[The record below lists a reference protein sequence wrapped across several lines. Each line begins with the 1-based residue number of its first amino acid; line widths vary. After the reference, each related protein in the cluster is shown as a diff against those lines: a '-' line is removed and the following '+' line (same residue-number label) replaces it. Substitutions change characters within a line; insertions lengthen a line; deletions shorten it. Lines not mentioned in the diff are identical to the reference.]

1 MRMPSHIVR
10 PWTPRLLGAT
20 VVVAL
25 VLVAPAAVLGAGGDT
40 AVIGEV
46 VDTALDDTALDD
58 TALDDPALDDPALDD
73 PALDDTA
80 LDDTALDDT
89 ALDDTAG
96 QDPGPP
102 LIDPE
107 PLVTPPPNTT
117 TPPGTNPDPGADNGG
132 VSADNGGVSAER
144 IAPAVV
150 PDDPALEPSGPD
162 HEPDH
167 EPGHEPDDEIVSPVE
182 IVSAGRPAD
191 DGDPGLRAQR
201 YDGIY
206 AQGVPVWVAMTA
218 TRELE
223 SGGDYQAEAR
233 GSTASGAYQVI
244 DSTWNNYGGYR
255 RATDAP
261 PAVQDQFAYESM
273 VVILKRYGNDV
284 SSIPLA
290 WYYPAALGNELLMD
304 VVPVPQAGNVLTP
317 RQYQARWMAA
327 FHRHLEAGSPVYL
340 PADSNPL
347 IPAIAFPVLGPTT
360 FWDDWHAPRDGGAR
374 RHEGLDFMGV
384 DGQPLRAAFDGVVTR
399 LRPDNVGL
407 PGVGITITR
416 EDGLRANYFHL
427 DASLRW
433 HPHLDVGARVKAGQV
448 IGYMGSTGNAG
459 IPHLH
464 FELRTPDGEP
474 MAPYPAVLEAVQRE
488 QCSVGIG
495 PWSTVFAS
503 PAEIYE
509 NLAAAAEAARAAGV
523 ELADLVRLFQPDVF
537 EVEGSDDARW
547 TVDTHGGVKASGV
560 GALIAPSQGGCANVP
575 DGVYGTNAEGLGID
589 LLPAEWWGDEVD
601 PEDLAAMV
609 AAVAQ
614 ERSGEF
620 DEPMVSADD
629 GDAFIRMMTS
639 RRILTLVVAPPG
651 E

>member
-1 MRMPSHIVR
+1 V
-10 PWTPRLLGAT
+10 
-20 VVVAL
+20 
-25 VLVAPAAVLGAGGDT
+25 
-40 AVIGEV
+40 
-46 VDTALDDTALDD
+46 
-58 TALDDPALDDPALDD
+58 
-73 PALDDTA
+73 
-80 LDDTALDDT
+80 
-89 ALDDTAG
+89 
-96 QDPGPP
+96 
-102 LIDPE
+102 
-107 PLVTPPPNTT
+107 
-117 TPPGTNPDPGADNGG
+117 
-132 VSADNGGVSAER
+132 AER
-144 IAPAVV
+144 GAPAVAV
-150 PDDPALEPSGPD
+150 APDAPSIAVVDPDGAEI
-162 HEPDH
+162 
-167 EPGHEPDDEIVSPVE
+167 DD
-182 IVSAGRPAD
+182 AD
-191 DGDPGLRAQR
+191 RSFDPGDPGLRAER

-223 SGGDYQAEAR
+223 SGGNYNAQAR

-255 RATDAP
+255 RAVDAP

-290 WYYPAALGNELLMD
+290 WYFPASLGNERLMD

-327 FHRHLEAGSPVYL
+327 FNRHLEAGSPVYL

-399 LRPDNVGL
+399 IRPDNVGL

-427 DASLRW
+427 DATLRW
-433 HPHLDVGARVKAGQV
+433 HPHLEVGDRVKAGQV
-448 IGYMGSTGNAG
+448 IAYMGSTGNAG

-464 FELRTPDGEP
+464 FELRTPEGEP
-474 MAPYPAVLEAVQRE
+474 MAPYPAVLEAIQRE

-503 PAEIYE
+503 PAEIAA
-509 NLAAAAEAARAAGV
+509 NLAEAAEAARAAGV

-537 EVEGSDDARW
+537 EVEGPDGALW
-547 TVDTHGGVKASGV
+547 KVDSFGGVTATGV
-560 GALIAPSQGGCANVP
+560 GALIAPRQGGCGNVP
-575 DGVYGTNAEGLGID
+575 DDVFGTNAAGLGID

-601 PEDLAAMV
+601 PEDLAAMI

-614 ERSGEF
+614 ETSEEF
-620 DEPMVSADD
+620 DEPKVAIDG
-629 GDAFIRMMTS
+629 GDAFARMMIA
-639 RRILTLVVAPPG
+639 RRQFGLEVTGTA